1 MKRIN
6 LVCIILWMT
15 FAQGCTY
22 MNARSSH
29 VLEKVDLL
37 VEEDRYA
44 RAQVVLSHVPESHTD
59 YSKIAAL
66 SAGIDKQAIV
76 YEQQVLE
83 EGRALEESGEWYR
96 AKQYYQTALNNI
108 PDSEKINVA
117 FEALHFKQGA
127 RVAELELDLLLLQA
141 EWLKN
146 RVEIQDE
153 LALITPGSWLKEISW
168 ERDKEKSKKIAESL
182 AELGGI
188 ALEQGDLAHAEK
200 LLNLAWLLNPAPM
213 VGDLKQA
220 IEESLQ
226 LLAQQK
232 QAIANEQL
240 QFQAEN
246 ERRQQ
251 HIVIESRERMRTI
264 LNASL
269 LKAIDNLELINA
281 LDYVARL
288 KLLGDLNEREIAI
301 AQRLASLLDRQVKE
315 SVAQGVEHYGLGQ
328 YIEAMNAW
336 KNALALDPD
345 NEQALEHIGRAE
357 RILEKLQRLRD
368 SKKESSR
375 LESQ

>member
-6 LVCIILWMT
+6 LVCLILSVV

-44 RAQVVLSHVPESHTD
+44 RAQVVLSHVPESHAD
-59 YSKIAAL
+59 YSKVAAL
-66 SAGIDKQAIV
+66 IAGIDKQTIV
-76 YEQQVLE
+76 YEQRVLE
-83 EGRALEESGEWYR
+83 EGMALEKSGALYR
-96 AKQYYQTALNNI
+96 AKQYYQAALKNV
-108 PDSEKINVA
+108 PDSEKINQA
-117 FEALHFKQGA
+117 YQMLNFKLGT

-146 RVEIQDE
+146 TVRIQGE
-153 LALITPGSWLKEISW
+153 LALITPGSWLQESRW
-168 ERDKEKSKKIAESL
+168 ERDKERSKKVAELL
-182 AELGGI
+182 AERGKI
-188 ALEQGDLAHAEK
+188 ALEQGDLTHAEK
-200 LLNLAWLLNPAPM
+200 LLNLAWQLNPTPM
-213 VGDLKQA
+213 IGELKQA
-220 IEESLQ
+220 VEQGLQ
-226 LLAQQK
+226 LLVQQK

-251 HIVIESRERMRTI
+251 QIVIESRQRMRAI
-264 LNASL
+264 LNSSL

-288 KLLGDLNEREIAI
+288 KLLGDLNEREMAL
-301 AQRLASLLDRQVKE
+301 AQRLALLLDRQVKE
-315 SVAQGVEHYGLGQ
+315 SIAQGVEHYGVGR

-336 KNALALDPD
+336 RNALALDPE

-375 LESQ
+375 L